1 MSSYI
6 IQTGRKQSGRKARLI
21 IREGRKF
28 ARPQAPGRAQIKK
41 ILISPQARKP
51 RIRRVAG
58 RKPRPLPLYPL
69 TPKFPCKERGGG
81 VGAINQYT
89 LNQIGEV
96 WFKCLSS
103 WLDDTSMLAYN
114 RGSLSEHRH

>member
-1 MSSYI
+1 MSPKMSSYI

-28 ARPQAPGRAQIKK
+28 ARPQAPHAIPLGRKLLGGAQIKK

-69 TPKFPCKERGGG
+69 TPKYPRKERGGG
-81 VGAINQYT
+81 G
-89 LNQIGEV
+89 GR
-96 WFKCLSS
+96 
-103 WLDDTSMLAYN
+103 D
-114 RGSLSEHRH
+114 

>member
-1 MSSYI
+1 MSPKMSSYI

-28 ARPQAPGRAQIKK
+28 ARPQAPHTIPLGRKLLGGAQIKK

-58 RKPRPLPLYPL
+58 RKARPLPVYPQ
-69 TPKFPCKERGGG
+69 TPKSPAKERGGG
-81 VGAINQYT
+81 GGGVQWEMSFEVGF
-89 LNQIGEV
+89 GFGFGFGFC
-96 WFKCLSS
+96 W
-103 WLDDTSMLAYN
+103 
-114 RGSLSEHRH
+114 

>member
-1 MSSYI
+1 MSPKMSSYI

-28 ARPQAPGRAQIKK
+28 ARPQAPHAIPLGRMLRGGAQIKK

-58 RKPRPLPLYPL
+58 RKARPLPLVPPDPQIPL
-69 TPKFPCKERGGG
+69 
-81 VGAINQYT
+81 
-89 LNQIGEV
+89 
-96 WFKCLSS
+96 
-103 WLDDTSMLAYN
+103 
-114 RGSLSEHRH
+114 